1 MSILCKW
8 EGHWCLAQRARPES
22 QGCSLAVQ
30 NAIGALLA
38 SVGFQ
43 RYTYGTFW
51 HRHFPGIAGIT
62 FYPEVYY
69 RGVQVFPQH
78 WHPESSEPL
87 VACHMPL
94 NVRPG
99 ETAEQSRARRQTLLD
114 EGWTYSAW
122 EGLARYVHVD
132 ELQKIE
138 GPPPEGAF

>member
-1 MSILCKW
+1 MGEW
-8 EGHWCLAQRARPES
+8 FLAAFAPHIRGCNLSTAHRPTNDTDRFHLW
-22 QGCSLAVQ
+22 QGQIWVWSHAPLD
-30 NAIGALLA
+30 
-38 SVGFQ
+38 
-43 RYTYGTFW
+43 
-51 HRHFPGIAGIT
+51 GIT

-69 RGVQVFPQH
+69 HGVQVFPQH
-78 WHPESSEPL
+78 WHPESNEPR

-114 EGWTYSAW
+114 EGWAYSAW

>member
-1 MSILCKW
+1 MTLIYNQLCQYKGVW
-8 EGHWCLAQRARPES
+8 HLVSWDTEQRR
-22 QGCSLAVQ
+22 GSL
-30 NAIGALLA
+30 I
-38 SVGFQ
+38 VGKAMP
-43 RYTYGTFW
+43 RVGDYVSADNY
-51 HRHFPGIAGIT
+51 HDGIAIDSCQDIT
-62 FYPEVYY
+62 FFPEVYY